1 MRVRKLHRVQSL
13 VGVQQ
18 ATNVAL
24 ATNSHQTMFVKRAQH
39 RPIDVDAL
47 AVKPSGETYAAQ
59 GKVVANVGVA
69 AHLGA
74 ECMPFKM
81 TVIVLRDSEIKQS
94 NKEM

>member
-24 ATNSHQTMFVKRAQH
+24 ATNPHQTMFVKRTQH
-39 RPIDVDAL
+39 RPIDVDAI

-69 AHLGA
+69 ADLGA
-74 ECMPFKM
+74 
-81 TVIVLRDSEIKQS
+81 
-94 NKEM
+94 